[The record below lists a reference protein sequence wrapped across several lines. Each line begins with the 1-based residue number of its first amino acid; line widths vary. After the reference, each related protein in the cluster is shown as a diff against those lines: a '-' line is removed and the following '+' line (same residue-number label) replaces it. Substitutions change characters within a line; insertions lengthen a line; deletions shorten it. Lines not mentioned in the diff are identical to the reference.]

1 MRGFTWMAGREAVSF
16 VHCFAPGSVA
26 GQQQIGN
33 YLPAIQ
39 IFQPRLGKPLQFPQQ
54 RDLGRDLFIET
65 GVQPLQ
71 SRQNQR
77 LQRFFQ
83 RRAHSV
89 EIRIHARV
97 PQPLVA
103 LFQHL
108 HDQPLSRG
116 EIVIQMEQQ
125 IRQRFVLPFDMTQ
138 RVLRRLAIQVLGFFR
153 DVGHCAE
160 AGEPRH
166 PACDSPA

>member
-1 MRGFTWMAGREAVSF
+1 MAGREAVRF
-16 VHCFAPGSVA
+16 IHCFAPGSAA

-33 YLPAIQ
+33 YLPGIQ
-39 IFQPRLGKPLQFPQQ
+39 IFQPRLGKPFQFPQQ
-54 RDLGRDLFIET
+54 HDLSGDLFIET

-71 SRQNQR
+71 SRQNQS

-83 RRAHSV
+83 RRPHSV
-89 EIRIHARV
+89 EIRIHACV

-116 EIVIQMEQQ
+116 KIVIQMEEQ
-125 IRQRFVLPFDMTQ
+125 ISQLLVVPFDMPQ
-138 RVLRRLAIQVLGFFR
+138 RVLRRLAIQVLGLFR

-160 AGEPRH
+160 AGKPRH